1 MKHVPMHPE
10 MLSEEQKVEVIV
22 HLEQL
27 FLMMLA
33 ADAKL
38 LTFLDPET
46 LPNDLGDK
54 VKKYLEAQRELVNGS
69 KTELDRICLLTPHR
83 VSEPLQ

>member
-38 LTFLDPET
+38 LTFLNPDG
-46 LPNDLGDK
+46 LPNDLGDQ
-54 VKKYLEAQRELVNGS
+54 VKKYVEAQRELVNAS
-69 KTELDRICLLTPHR
+69 KGELDRICSRTPHR